1 MLESGEPAAKRQK
14 VLPDSKKDLEKAH
27 KEKAKVA
34 AIGVP
39 SPACVPL
46 PSPARAPQ
54 RLGLGI
60 DPVESDVPSVMK
72 TEQFPD
78 FGSMGSQTA
87 TIGAPVK
94 PTHFNAQNSDWNTY
108 YAELPRYVMKWLPSE
123 LLKNGVDITGFGEL
137 HHLPP
142 IDIQKNNDTDPAIGG
157 CTAFKET
164 WNIERCLQSLEST
177 GKYSAAG
184 SIWWF
189 DLVGAAVVV
198 QGRTLFVALPDRTAV
213 DAASVLF
220 DEAAFN
226 ASDVKKDKRR
236 HDFPGVLPTLCNGLP
251 DAQKALQSKG
261 AIGAPTFKNLPLVAA
276 HPVILAFFEAVLDCM
291 LSPKTSE
298 KLRLKKL
305 FEARVK

>member
-1 MLESGEPAAKRQK
+1 MTESGEPAAKRQK
-14 VLPDSKKDLEKAH
+14 VLLDSKKNTENAP
-27 KEKAKVA
+27 KEKAELA

-39 SPACVPL
+39 SPARAPL
-46 PSPARAPQ
+46 PSPAPAPQ
-54 RLGLGI
+54 QLGLVGI
-60 DPVESDVPSVMK
+60 DQVESDVPSIMK

-87 TIGAPVK
+87 TIGAPVR

-108 YAELPRYVMKWLPSE
+108 YVELARHVMKWLPAE
-123 LLKNGVDITGFGEL
+123 LLENGVDITGFGEL
-137 HHLPP
+137 HHVPP
-142 IDIQKNNDTDPAIGG
+142 LDIQKNTDPAIGG

-164 WNIERCLQSLEST
+164 WNIERCQQSLEST

-189 DLVGAAVVV
+189 SLVGSAVVV
-198 QGRTLFVALPDRTAV
+198 EGRTIFDALPDQTAV

-226 ASDVKKDKRR
+226 ASDIKKDKRR

-276 HPVILAFFEAVLDCM
+276 QPVILAFFEAVLGCM
-291 LSPKTSE
+291 LSPKASE

-305 FEARVK
+305 FEARV